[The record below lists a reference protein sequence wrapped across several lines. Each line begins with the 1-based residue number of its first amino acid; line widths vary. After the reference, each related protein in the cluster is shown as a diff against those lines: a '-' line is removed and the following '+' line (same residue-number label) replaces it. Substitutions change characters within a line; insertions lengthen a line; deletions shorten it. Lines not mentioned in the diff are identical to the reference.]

1 MKQWFPCVA
10 FGAMAAFASIEAI
23 LSQFFLIHSEDALLE
38 ARTPDVD
45 VTLLMEELVVVI
57 GAPLDSAD
65 TIFSSSALQTRVT
78 KKEKVSIETQ
88 KCNKLNK
95 V

>member
-65 TIFSSSALQTRVT
+65 TIFSSSLQTRVT
-78 KKEKVSIETQ
+78 KNEKVSIETQ

>member
-45 VTLLMEELVVVI
+45 VTLLMEELVVN
-57 GAPLDSAD
+57 GTPLDSAD
-65 TIFSSSALQTRVT
+65 TIFSSSLQTRVT

>member
-45 VTLLMEELVVVI
+45 VTLLMEELVVN
-57 GAPLDSAD
+57 GTPLDSAD
-65 TIFSSSALQTRVT
+65 TIFSSSLQTRVP